1 MPLLYDEPEPDLVGL
16 GEGLAT
22 MRLPSS
28 LAWSE
33 IYKDS
38 QLTGRVGDFL
48 QVDAARSFDAKMRR
62 MTGYSD
68 QLDPEEANERF
79 GLEGSLKFDRPVLEV
94 DAAWQQRRARE
105 REFKDY
111 VLANSDIGFLDAA
124 GAAMAGTLMDPIS
137 WPLMFAPE
145 LLGLGKLTQAA
156 VGVRGGMAALKAGRL
171 ANAGR
176 FAAEGFAEG
185 AVGGALYEAALNMPL
200 RRVEGEDYRFGDA
213 LRNIAMGAVFGAG
226 AKGLLGAMLPPA
238 RRAGE
243 AADPEAVALA
253 EDIDGLPD
261 TVLPE
266 AVERLPESQRSAAA
280 ALAIDRM
287 ADDAPVDMGPV
298 FEQQAKATLA
308 SLDEVPGQPGTLA
321 ARYLGEDVAVSTRG
335 TEIPVRYALV
345 EVGDLITSHDDD
357 LVRNG
362 DYPGALQPRDRG
374 ERAGSIAA
382 NRGLQGRLHPKLL
395 LEAVSAETGSPI
407 VSRDGVVE
415 SGNGRLIAMRRDAAE
430 GGKFWEKYQEALAA
444 AGYDVGDLQ
453 QPVLVRVR
461 DNALSGE
468 ERAALARELNPS
480 MTEQMGPREQA
491 MADAA
496 AMPADVLEKLSA
508 GPVDG
513 AANGPFARAFLEAL
527 APDQLNSMVDSA
539 GRLSKDGADRL
550 RAAVMAV
557 AYGDGGLL
565 EAVFEQADGHLKG
578 IGQALADAA
587 PAWARMRADMARG
600 LTPPELDLTGNIKAA
615 VDLVRHAREQ
625 RMALGR
631 LMAERRGQLDAFGG
645 SGLSPETEALLR
657 LFYDNK
663 GMTKPRDPALVAAF
677 LDDYARQAQAKT
689 PGPDLFGETH
699 DGAARQILEHLG
711 ERLAKGA
718 GEFGDVLA
726 RLRVEQATDA
736 RPDAAGHAGA
746 VLFDADGPDGVGG
759 RRGPGVDAE
768 GAGGRVDDAAAERFA
783 ADADLADDLSP
794 EAAAEKLAP
803 VIEVALAKPGKQ
815 AKAAMGGVSGW
826 LREALGLKGSW
837 RHTVDASA
845 VKHVLKNHGDAA
857 VEQSRGQIAVT
868 ADDLARTPE
877 VYGDP
882 DRVIT
887 GATNK
892 LGRPIVGYIKQMDDG
907 SWLLL
912 EEIRKGRY
920 ELALDSLRKYP
931 ATTNVEAI
939 TSTLRPNARSD
950 GGDVLNIVDRPR
962 EASPA
967 SPSRPAQVDA
977 AQGEKAGEPAAPP
990 AQYGQAFI
998 QADPELLA
1006 LFEDTQAMLA
1016 REGLDGA
1023 PVAPAR
1029 DPDTIATAMRTA
1041 ALCLL
1046 DAAEDL

>member
-38 QLTGRVGDFL
+38 QLTGRLGDFL
-48 QVDAARSFDAKMRR
+48 QVDAERSFDAKLRR

-68 QLDPEEANERF
+68 RLDPDEANERF
-79 GLEGSLKFDRPVLEV
+79 GIEGSLKFDKPVLEV
-94 DAAWQQRRARE
+94 DAAWQQRRTRE

-111 VLANSDIGFLDAA
+111 VLQNSDIGFLESM
-124 GAAMAGTLMDPIS
+124 GAAVAGTLMDPIS

-176 FAAEGFAEG
+176 FALEGGAEGL
-185 AVGGALYEAALNMPL
+185 VGGALYEGALNYPL
-200 RRVEGEDYRFGDA
+200 RRAEGEDYRGGDA
-213 LRNIAMGAVFGAG
+213 LRNIVMGAVFGAG
-226 AKGLLGAMLPPA
+226 TKGLLGAMLPPA
-238 RRAGE
+238 GARRAGE
-243 AADPEAVALA
+243 AANPEALALA
-253 EDIDGLPD
+253 EDIDGLPE
-261 TVLPE
+261 TRLPD
-266 AVERLPESQRSAAA
+266 AVERLPESQRAAA
-280 ALAIDRM
+280 ATLAIDRM
-287 ADDAPVDMGPV
+287 ADDAPVDLGPV
-298 FEQQAKATLA
+298 FENQAKATLRG
-308 SLDEVPGQPGTLA
+308 LDEVPGQPGSLK
-321 ARYLGEDVAVSTRG
+321 ARYLAEDVAVSTKG

-345 EVGDLITSHDDD
+345 ELGDLVTSHDDD
-357 LVRNG
+357 LIRNA

-374 ERAGSIAA
+374 GRAGSIAA

-395 LEAVSAETGSPI
+395 LEGVAAETGSPI

-430 GGKFWEKYQEALAA
+430 GGKFWERYQAALAE
-444 AGYDVGDLQ
+444 AGYEVEGLS

-461 DNALSGE
+461 DNVLSGE
-468 ERAALARELNPS
+468 QRAALARELNPS
-480 MTEQMGPREQA
+480 VTEQMAPREQA

-496 AMPADVLEKLSA
+496 AMPAEVLEKLSP

-527 APDQLNSMVDSA
+527 APDQLNSLVDSA

-557 AYGDGGLL
+557 AYGDGELL
-565 EAVFEQADGHLKG
+565 ETVFEQADGPLKAL
-578 IGQALADAA
+578 GQALADAA

-600 LTPPELDLTGNIKAA
+600 LTPPELDLTGNIRAA

-625 RMALGR
+625 RMSLPK
-631 LMAERRGQLDAFGG
+631 LIAERTGQVEAFGDL
-645 SGLSPETEALLR
+645 GLSRETLAMLD
-657 LFYDNK
+657 LFFENRA
-663 GMTKPRDPALVAAF
+663 MTKATDPELVAGF
-677 LDDYARQAQAKT
+677 LNAYVKQAQAKT

-699 DGAARQILEHLG
+699 EGAARAILEN
-711 ERLAKGA
+711 LAESFRRGD
-718 GEFGDVLA
+718 GDFGDILA
-726 RLRVEQATDA
+726 RLRSEQASDGGTN
-736 RPDAAGHAGA
+736 PAGDAGA
-746 VLFDADGPDGVGG
+746 VLFDAGGGDGVGG
-759 RRGPGVDAE
+759 PRGGGGGADGGGGAQSAGPAAGRAPERVTEGGADGGAGPGNRPAVRAPDANGNETLGLLDAEHAHLLMAGRRLLAGETVADAEWAVLADRIGRYMDWSDVPGARKKGAFVKGVPTAKLMAVAAREYATAMKADPSVGYLSLYDPELLLDVMRRGVKAK
-768 GAGGRVDDAAAERFA
+768 A
-783 ADADLADDLSP
+783 ADA
-794 EAAAEKLAP
+794 AP
-803 VIEVALAKPGKQ
+803 
-815 AKAAMGGVSGW
+815 
-826 LREALGLKGSW
+826 
-837 RHTVDASA
+837 
-845 VKHVLKNHGDAA
+845 
-857 VEQSRGQIAVT
+857 
-868 ADDLARTPE
+868 
-877 VYGDP
+877 
-882 DRVIT
+882 
-887 GATNK
+887 
-892 LGRPIVGYIKQMDDG
+892 
-907 SWLLL
+907 
-912 EEIRKGRY
+912 
-920 ELALDSLRKYP
+920 
-931 ATTNVEAI
+931 
-939 TSTLRPNARSD
+939 
-950 GGDVLNIVDRPR
+950 
-962 EASPA
+962 
-967 SPSRPAQVDA
+967 PSRPAEVDA
-977 AQGEKAGEPAAPP
+977 VQGGKEGDGVAAPP

-998 QADPELLA
+998 QADPELRA